1 MEYTIMAKGRTPT
14 LDTDKLERLYLL
26 GVDTVSIAERVG
38 TSSTNIR
45 YHLANSRNW
54 LVLSKL
60 RDEANKKASNP
71 KNPSTTRLKYAAS
84 YRLYTERLESLGA
97 L

>member
-1 MEYTIMAKGRTPT
+1 MAKSRTT
-14 LDTDKLERLYLL
+14 ILDTDKLERLYLL

-45 YHLANSRNW
+45 YYLANSRNW

-60 RDEANKKASNP
+60 RDEADKKASNP
-71 KNPSTTRLKYAAS
+71 KNSSTTRLKYAAS
-84 YRLYTERLESLGA
+84 HRLYTERLEALGA